1 MSRRSRFVQPRRRR
15 AASAPPTVDDVTAEI
30 EKLLQTESGL
40 QLVPV
45 MGTAAQEWLAP
56 RMWSAGYKQLFEDEY
71 ARNSLVCGGGL
82 VDLPPSSYRQR
93 LRGEPMLLY
102 DARRLRYA
110 AFASLLH
117 SCVSCVRAGAH
128 HARVRTHARSQ
139 SLLRLAIAV
148 LTLIAPASLVVPQA
162 AARRDGHRAARQQP
176 AALVSVAAGALHH
189 LFQLGIGAHP
199 ARGGEAAS
207 AGQPAHDPKLPSH
220 DA

>member
-15 AASAPPTVDDVTAEI
+15 ATSAPPTVDDVAAEI
-30 EKLLQTESGL
+30 ETILHAESGL
-40 QLVPV
+40 HLVPV
-45 MGTAAQEWLAP
+45 MGTAAQQWLAP

-162 AARRDGHRAARQQP
+162 ARRDEMARASGFVMLGAAAYLSKMEVGYAGLP
-176 AALVSVAAGALHH
+176 AGSMPAGLA
-189 LFQLGIGAHP
+189 QLRSP
-199 ARGGEAAS
+199 PSKAS
-207 AGQPAHDPKLPSH
+207 RRLLC
-220 DA
+220 